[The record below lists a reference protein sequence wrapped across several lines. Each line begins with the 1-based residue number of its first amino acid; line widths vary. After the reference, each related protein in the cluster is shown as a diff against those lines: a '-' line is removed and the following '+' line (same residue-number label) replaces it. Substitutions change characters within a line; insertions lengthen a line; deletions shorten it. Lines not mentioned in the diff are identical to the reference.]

1 MLESDMTL
9 DEFKTTIAK
18 KSGHSRVCKITNS
31 YGMKDYYSYYKD
43 KMKSDGES
51 YLSFHDYLKIMR
63 QINNKLRDKF
73 SQGSI
78 DLIFPANMGRLEIM
92 KIPITKKI
100 VDGKL
105 KTNACIDW
113 NKTLEL
119 WFDDKEAFENKQ
131 VVRSTNNSSFKIK
144 YNRNKGEYI
153 NKFYVEFNPNRELKN
168 KLKKNIRDGKLDA
181 YLCS

>member
-1 MLESDMTL
+1 MLESNMTI
-9 DEFKTTIAK
+9 DEFKTKIAK
-18 KSGHSRVCKITNS
+18 KSGHPRVCKISNS
-31 YGMKDYYSYYKD
+31 YGMKDYYRYYKD
-43 KMKSDGES
+43 KMKSSNQE
-51 YLSFHDYLKIMR
+51 YFSFHDYLMIMR

-73 SQGSI
+73 SEGAI
-78 DLIFPANMGRLEIM
+78 DLIFPANMGRLEIS
-92 KIPITKKI
+92 KIPITKRI

-105 KTNACIDW
+105 KTNAFIDW

-119 WFDDKEAFENKQ
+119 WFEDEEAFNNKQ
-131 VVRSTNNSSFKIK
+131 LVRSTNNHSFKIH

-153 NKFYVEFNPNRELKN
+153 NKFYVEFNTNRELKN